1 MGGKIRVAVVGGN
14 FGEIHIQGYR
24 RCPEMEVVAI
34 CRRDQKLAKQLSQ
47 RYQIQKFF
55 TDFDELIQSEDI
67 DVVSLAVPNHLH
79 CPMTLKALDHGKHVV
94 CEKPLALDLNQAMK
108 MANRAEEKGLIHMIV
123 FNLRFVPAIIRMKEL
138 IEKGEIGS
146 IHHIL
151 FTWESSSRRERDSRF
166 FWRHVRAESG
176 FGALG
181 DVGVHGIDLIQWIF
195 GDFKKV
201 VSHMSVH
208 VPEHRTD
215 EGEYK
220 KTEVED
226 SCSFL
231 GELTNGPQVVFHVSS
246 ITSCGS
252 SIRLEVYG
260 EKGVLGAYLFPRS
273 QNCLGK
279 LLGGKGEKSF
289 QESIP
294 IPKRLKQG
302 IMPIGERV
310 TLRVLSFGL
319 LARQLMTAIQRCQI
333 PSPNFFDGIKA
344 QKVLSGLQTSWEKEK
359 WVNVV

>member
-166 FWRHVRAESG
+166 FWRHVRAES
-176 FGALG
+176 
-181 DVGVHGIDLIQWIF
+181 H
-195 GDFKKV
+195 
-201 VSHMSVH
+201 
-208 VPEHRTD
+208 
-215 EGEYK
+215 
-220 KTEVED
+220 
-226 SCSFL
+226 
-231 GELTNGPQVVFHVSS
+231 
-246 ITSCGS
+246 
-252 SIRLEVYG
+252 
-260 EKGVLGAYLFPRS
+260 
-273 QNCLGK
+273 
-279 LLGGKGEKSF
+279 
-289 QESIP
+289 
-294 IPKRLKQG
+294 
-302 IMPIGERV
+302 
-310 TLRVLSFGL
+310 
-319 LARQLMTAIQRCQI
+319 
-333 PSPNFFDGIKA
+333 
-344 QKVLSGLQTSWEKEK
+344 
-359 WVNVV
+359 